1 MQRRKM
7 VSNSRRSR
15 SLSRKRPWRFFEK
28 VEWSGTSPSSPM
40 RAYAEETNRL
50 SRERRANGEGY
61 RSELTKIQRT
71 LKQMLGVI
79 EEGGHTRGMTD
90 RMRELEAREDAL
102 KELLAQEPADVPDI
116 HPNVSGICRKKVERL
131 AKSLNN
137 PEDRYEE
144 AETIRA
150 LVEKITL
157 LPGPNRGEIDAT
169 LHGELGTI
177 LGWIDAQA
185 LAKTQKRETP
195 AASAT
200 GVSVSVVAGRA
211 NRFLRLIEGPVPK
224 LAA

>member
-1 MQRRKM
+1 MLRGGTRHGHHL
-7 VSNSRRSR
+7 V
-15 SLSRKRPWRFFEK
+15 L
-28 VEWSGTSPSSPM
+28 VGAGTSRCSGHPS
-40 RAYAEETNRL
+40 
-50 SRERRANGEGY
+50 ERVGY
-61 RSELTKIQRT
+61 
-71 LKQMLGVI
+71 
-79 EEGGHTRGMTD
+79 
-90 RMRELEAREDAL
+90 
-102 KELLAQEPADVPDI
+102 
-116 HPNVSGICRKKVERL
+116 CRKKVERL

-144 AETIRA
+144 AEAIRA

-177 LGWIDAQA
+177 LGWIDAQV

-200 GVSVSVVAGRA
+200 GVSVSVVGGRA

-224 LAA
+224 LAALS

>member
-1 MQRRKM
+1 
-7 VSNSRRSR
+7 
-15 SLSRKRPWRFFEK
+15 
-28 VEWSGTSPSSPM
+28 M

-50 SRERRANGEGY
+50 NRERRANGEGY
-61 RSELTKIQRT
+61 RSELAKIQRT

-90 RMRELEAREDAL
+90 RIRELEAREDAL
-102 KELLAQEPADVPDI
+102 KELLAQEPADGPDI
-116 HPNVSGICRKKVERL
+116 HPNVSGTVGRRSSDWRNRSTTPRI
-131 AKSLNN
+131 A
-137 PEDRYEE
+137 YEE
-144 AETIRA
+144 AEAIRV

-169 LHGELGTI
+169 FHGELGTI
-177 LGWIDAQA
+177 LGWIDAQV

-224 LAA
+224 LAALS